1 MHKSILAVTLIKL
14 YIITICMLQHFLD
27 LEVMLRE
34 TDTQNL
40 SLVKMKV
47 LALTCEYFLKIVILH
62 VLSVIHM
69 YSDNRLMHTLTN
81 DAF

>member
-1 MHKSILAVTLIKL
+1 
-14 YIITICMLQHFLD
+14 MLQHFLG

-47 LALTCEYFLKIVILH
+47 LALICEYFLKIIIPP
-62 VLSVIHM
+62 SVTHI
-69 YSDNRLMHTLTN
+69 YSDFELMHTV
-81 DAF
+81 

>member
-1 MHKSILAVTLIKL
+1 
-14 YIITICMLQHFLD
+14 MLQHFLG

-62 VLSVIHM
+62 VLSVIQN
-69 YSDNRLMHTLTN
+69 SDNRLMHTLTN

>member
-1 MHKSILAVTLIKL
+1 
-14 YIITICMLQHFLD
+14 MLQHFLG
-27 LEVMLRE
+27 LEVMQRE

-47 LALTCEYFLKIVILH
+47 LALICEYFLKIVILY

-69 YSDNRLMHTLTN
+69 YSDYKLMHTVTN
-81 DAF
+81 YAF

>member
-1 MHKSILAVTLIKL
+1 
-14 YIITICMLQHFLD
+14 MLQHFLG
-27 LEVMLRE
+27 LVAMLRE

-47 LALTCEYFLKIVILH
+47 LALICEYFFKIVILH

-69 YSDNRLMHTLTN
+69 YSNYKLMHTVTN
-81 DAF
+81 YAF

>member
-1 MHKSILAVTLIKL
+1 
-14 YIITICMLQHFLD
+14 MLQHFLG

-62 VLSVIHM
+62 ELSVIHM
-69 YSDNRLMHTLTN
+69 YSDNRLMHTLTIN